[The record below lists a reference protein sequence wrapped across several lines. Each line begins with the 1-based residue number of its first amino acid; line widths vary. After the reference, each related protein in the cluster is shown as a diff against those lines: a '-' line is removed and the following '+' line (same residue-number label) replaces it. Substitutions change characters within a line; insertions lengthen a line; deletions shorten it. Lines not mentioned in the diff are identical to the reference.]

1 MIFTCVLNEDNYP
14 AWRRVMEN
22 ALHAK
27 NKIYFIDGTLAKQN
41 PLSLYFF
48 YLEKNAI

>member
-1 MIFTCVLNEDNYP
+1 
-14 AWRRVMEN
+14 MEN

-41 PLSLYFF
+41 PLSIYFS
-48 YLEKNAI
+48 YLEKKCNLMGKNAI

>member
-1 MIFTCVLNEDNYP
+1 
-14 AWRRVMEN
+14 MEN

-48 YLEKNAI
+48 LFGKNAI

>member
-27 NKIYFIDGTLAKQN
+27 KKIYFIDGTLAKQN
-41 PLSLYFF
+41 PLSIYFS
-48 YLEKNAI
+48 YLGKNAI